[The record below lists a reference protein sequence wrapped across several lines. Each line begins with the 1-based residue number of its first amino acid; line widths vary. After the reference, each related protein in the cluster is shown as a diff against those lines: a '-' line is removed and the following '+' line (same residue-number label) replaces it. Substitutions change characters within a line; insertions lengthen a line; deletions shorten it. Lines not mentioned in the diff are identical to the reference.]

1 MTADGMTVLLSI
13 DQPERVTPI
22 SRRTTGLYHLA
33 FLLPNRFDLGRVIK
47 HLLKQEYP
55 LQGAEDHLVSK
66 SLYMTDTDGNGIDIY
81 FDCNSSKWVWKNN
94 EVVMPSEPLEAD
106 KLLEAAS
113 ESTWDGLPTA
123 TLLCHIHL
131 HVNDMSKNLNKGLG
145 FKVVSRYGEQAS
157 FISDGKY
164 HDHITLNKKRDN
176 IVFQLKAIGAM
187 ISTKRK
193 KFVVTAP
200 SGNRIYLSY

>member
-1 MTADGMTVLLSI
+1 
-13 DQPERVTPI
+13 
-22 SRRTTGLYHLA
+22 
-33 FLLPNRFDLGRVIK
+33 
-47 HLLKQEYP
+47 
-55 LQGAEDHLVSK
+55 
-66 SLYMTDTDGNGIDIY
+66 MTDTDGNEIDIY
-81 FDCNSSKWVWKNN
+81 FDCNSSKWVWRNN

-145 FKVVSRYGEQAS
+145 FKVVRRYGEQAS

-164 HDHITLNKKRDN
+164 YHHITLNKKRDN
-176 IVFQLKAIGAM
+176 IVFQLKVIGAM
-187 ISTKRK
+187 ISTKHK